1 MDITT
6 AAIPAYILSG
16 DFDITQRR
24 SNTGQVVGTPDL
36 RGDGEYIMRISR
48 FIPDFITQ
56 TGSTTVSFITRA
68 YPNSTPT
75 TKDFVID
82 SSKTFQSTRIRA
94 RSVALK
100 ISNTAVNQDWKL
112 GTFRLDIAPGG
123 MR

>member
-1 MDITT
+1 MTAVIGTIT
-6 AAIPAYILSG
+6 SG

-56 TGSTTVSFITRA
+56 TGDTKVSFTTRM
-68 YPNSTPT
+68 YPNSTPV
-75 TKDFVID
+75 TKDFTIT

>member
-1 MDITT
+1 M
-6 AAIPAYILSG
+6 
-16 DFDITQRR
+16 
-24 SNTGQVVGTPDL
+24 
-36 RGDGEYIMRISR
+36 MRVSR

-56 TGSTTVSFITRA
+56 TGSTTVSLISRA

-75 TKDFVID
+75 TKNFVID

-100 ISNTAVNQDWKL
+100 ISNTATNQDWKL

>member
-1 MDITT
+1 
-6 AAIPAYILSG
+6 
-16 DFDITQRR
+16 
-24 SNTGQVVGTPDL
+24 
-36 RGDGEYIMRISR
+36 MRVSR

-56 TGSTTVSFITRA
+56 TGDTTISLISRA
-68 YPNSTPT
+68 YPNSAPT
-75 TKDFVID
+75 TKNFVID

-100 ISNTAVNQDWKL
+100 ISNTAINQDWKL